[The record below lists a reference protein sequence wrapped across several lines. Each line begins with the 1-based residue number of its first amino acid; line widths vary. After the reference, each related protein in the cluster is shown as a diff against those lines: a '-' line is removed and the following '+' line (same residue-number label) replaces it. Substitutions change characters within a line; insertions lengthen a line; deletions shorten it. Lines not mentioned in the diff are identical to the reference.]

1 VKILD
6 YFKEETGVDLHVKP
20 VITKNKIRMFCNK
33 HNIDED
39 NLLHILRTNQQ
50 IKQKLIDY
58 LTTNETYFY
67 REYHQIET
75 LVDKAK
81 EMQGRIDILSL
92 PCSTGEEPYSIA
104 IALLENDIQNF
115 RIVGVDINQEVI
127 QHAKRGIYRKQKFR
141 NMPEYVINK
150 YFIKQ
155 DDKYILNS
163 YIKSLVE
170 FKVMNLFENSIYTL
184 GKFDFIFC
192 RNLFIYFDKPTKQ
205 KAKEILQKLKK
216 SENSIIFYGHADLF

>member
-1 VKILD
+1 MKILD